1 MIFKLMPVNADLS
14 KEDNETVYL
23 VMDNWN
29 DWFEYR
35 VLHQMYYKDNQGEV
49 NYIGPLKFGQI
60 GMKANQDR
68 VDLPDY
74 FEKLSED
81 FFSLGNETSYYDNLN
96 RLGDSF
102 RDELLNSLNDIALDL
117 KKYSEVRKERVTTQA
132 VLRDINPIKVK
143 GKFHSLAQGDS
154 TLSHYSFNYVVAKPA
169 RGSTESYQISF
180 EVNPNSKPPSNIHAI
195 IGRNGVGKTHLLNGM
210 IQSLLNKK
218 MENDDQSGFVFYQ
231 DRFGERKKIFD
242 NVIYVSFSPFD
253 ESEFLQNKQGSKV
266 LPGYTYIG
274 LKRKVETSK
283 SPKKQLIIESKS
295 TEQLREEFI
304 NSMWLLR
311 DVGNR
316 LPSKKERFKQA
327 VKMLNSDPIFMES
340 GIAELLEY
348 SEEES
353 KLMKK
358 AHDEKKRIATSD
370 MQKLKKD
377 FEQMAEPICKKFS
390 SGHSIVLL
398 TISKLVEKLEERTLI
413 LLDEPETHLHPPLLS
428 TLTRILSYLLLKR
441 NGVGIVA
448 THSPVVLQE
457 VPRDC
462 AWIYNRIGR
471 ELSFNR
477 PEIETFGENI
487 NTLTKEVFS
496 FEVTDSGFHNILKDA
511 ANKYTDYEEA
521 LAHFDENLGLEARA
535 ILRILMK
542 SGEKAE

>member
-1 MIFKLMPVNADLS
+1 MIFKLMPVNSDLG
-14 KEDNETVYL
+14 KEDNGTVYL

-29 DWFEYR
+29 DWFEFR
-35 VLHQMYYKDNQGEV
+35 VLHQMYYKDDLGEV

-60 GMKANQDR
+60 GMKPNQDR
-68 VDLPDY
+68 VALPES

-81 FFSLGNETSYYDNLN
+81 FYSLGNETSYYDNLN

-102 RDELLNSLNDIALDL
+102 RDELLNCLNDIALDL
-117 KKYSEVRKERVTTQA
+117 KKFVEVRWERVTTQA
-132 VLRDINPIKVK
+132 VLRDISEVKVK
-143 GKFHSLAQGDS
+143 NKFHSLAQGDS
-154 TLSHYSFNYVVAKPA
+154 SLSRYSFNYVMAKPTKE
-169 RGSTESYQISF
+169 STESYQISF
-180 EVNPNSKPPSNIHAI
+180 KVNPNSHPPSNIHAI

-210 IQSLLNKK
+210 INSLINNKS
-218 MENDDQSGFVFYQ
+218 ENNDQRKFGFHQ
-231 DRFGERKKIFD
+231 DRVTEGNKIFD

-253 ESEFLQNKQGSKV
+253 ESEFLQSRRGSKV

-274 LKRKVETSK
+274 LKRRLE
-283 SPKKQLIIESKS
+283 SPKGSKKQSIIESKS
-295 TEQLREEFI
+295 TELLREEFI

-340 GIAELLEY
+340 GIAELLDY
-348 SEEES
+348 SKEEIEF
-353 KLMKK
+353 MEK
-358 AHDEKKRIATSD
+358 ARNEKKSIPTSD
-370 MQKLKKD
+370 MQKLKRD
-377 FEQMAEPICKKFS
+377 FEEKANPICKKFS
-390 SGHSIVLL
+390 SGHNIVLL

-457 VPRDC
+457 VPKDC
-462 AWIYNRIGR
+462 AWMYNRMGS

-496 FEVTDSGFHNILKDA
+496 FEVTDSGFHNILKEA
-511 ANKYTDYEEA
+511 ANKYNDYEEA

-535 ILRILMK
+535 ILRVLIK